1 MTGGTALVHGKE
13 VGSMAVTWKICWV
26 DTREKLKREAEER
39 RRRVER
45 EKRLIELMVSRGKR
59 GRDSEQGGK

>member
-13 VGSMAVTWKICWV
+13 VSSMAVTWKICWV

-39 RRRVER
+39 KRRVAA
-45 EKRLIELMVSRGKR
+45 EKRLMELAKKR
-59 GRDSEQGGK
+59 KEGA